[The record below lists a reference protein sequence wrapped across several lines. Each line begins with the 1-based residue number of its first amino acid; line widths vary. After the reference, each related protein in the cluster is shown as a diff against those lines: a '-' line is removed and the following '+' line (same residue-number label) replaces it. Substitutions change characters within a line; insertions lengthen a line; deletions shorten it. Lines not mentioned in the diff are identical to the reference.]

1 MLISKF
7 DLTGISE
14 KIEAFEER
22 LGKKLPEQLCEFLM
36 KYNGGETPNTNFS
49 YNNVSSDVRAF
60 YGLGK
65 VKYSFDNV
73 DLIVSQGKIYIPF
86 ACDSFG
92 NEMIIDLQ
100 SGAVFFMN
108 HEKDRLEQ
116 IANDLRGFIYIC
128 ESKGISHESLKSV
141 EEREQ
146 DLLKKGRGKIIT
158 DDLREMWKAEI
169 EKYSLIRLEK
179 VIL

>member
-1 MLISKF
+1 
-7 DLTGISE
+7 
-14 KIEAFEER
+14 
-22 LGKKLPEQLCEFLM
+22 
-36 KYNGGETPNTNFS
+36 
-49 YNNVSSDVRAF
+49 
-60 YGLGK
+60 
-65 VKYSFDNV
+65 
-73 DLIVSQGKIYIPF
+73 
-86 ACDSFG
+86 
-92 NEMIIDLQ
+92 MIIDLQ